1 MIFEVKTTGICEAKP
16 DIITFNLTFIHKD
29 EDYAKAVDGIAE
41 DIIAFHK
48 LVSNY
53 AKPEDFKTLRYNVE
67 RKTKRVEYYNK
78 KEGKTDYRY
87 EFSHYEATQHVK
99 WVTSYDKIKL
109 FKVLQIVSEIGEDG
123 PNVRFTFGLS
133 DDEIAKLENKCTEK
147 ALILARSKAN
157 AVANTLKMSKVNVRK
172 TTIVESF
179 DTYREL
185 ESDTR
190 YERAAAKCLMSRADI
205 ETMSES
211 MEPEDVKVEIN
222 VISEFEIL

>member
-1 MIFEVKTTGICEAKP
+1 MT
-16 DIITFNLTFIHKD
+16 
-29 EDYAKAVDGIAE
+29 
-41 DIIAFHK
+41 
-48 LVSNY
+48 
-53 AKPEDFKTLRYNVE
+53 TLRYNVE
-67 RKTKRVEYYNK
+67 RKTKRVEYYHE
-78 KEGKTDYRY
+78 KERKTDYKY
-87 EFSHYEATQHVK
+87 VFSHYEATQHVK

-109 FKVLQIVSEIGEDG
+109 FNVLQIVSGIGEDG

-190 YERAAAKCLMSRADI
+190 YERATAKCLMSRADI